1 MRWSS
6 GCGRAGIKTRLEDE
20 RAPAELEG
28 RLPAVDRLV
37 AAGPDL
43 SEAVGVAASTS
54 TSRTVLSITRSGIL
68 HSTLHPIPSPVSRS
82 RNPTTFSNGSE
93 ARWVVRSIFRS
104 YIKAAAKPSFL

>member
-1 MRWSS
+1 MRWSN

-28 RLPAVDRLV
+28 RLPAVDHLV

-43 SEAVGVAASTS
+43 SEAGVAASTS

-93 ARWVVRSIFRS
+93 AHWVVRLIFRS